1 MRCDV
6 VKLRAARNRRAMTQE
21 KLAAEAR
28 VDVRTVQRA
37 EAGAPLRQ
45 ETLADFAAVLG
56 LPLSGLMDNSTERG
70 GEPVTS
76 GQIFGPGLVLRR
88 AQTGREVI
96 ELLEGTT
103 LAKLEC
109 DADPT
114 DDIIDVLRD
123 AIKFIEKKI
132 PSPWDETEQSG
143 PLSFR
148 SLVDRLEHIAQ
159 MNKIISDLEKKGLSL
174 FYGSTWEKAVMPRWG
189 EEGLY
194 VRTNQKPELV
204 RATRLLIGQHSADK
218 VTVQKATNW
227 PVEIQDDDDEEIP
240 F

>member
-56 LPLSGLMDNSTERG
+56 LPLSGLMDTSTEPG
-70 GEPVTS
+70 DEPVTS

-88 AQTGREVI
+88 AQTGREII
-96 ELLEGTT
+96 ELLEETS

-123 AIKFIEKKI
+123 TIKFIENML
-132 PSPWDETEQSG
+132 PNPWNETGQNG
-143 PLSFR
+143 PLRFQ
-148 SLVDRLEHIAQ
+148 SLVDRLEHIAR
-159 MNKIISDLEKKGLSL
+159 MNKIIGDLEKNGLSL
-174 FYGSTWEKAVMPRWG
+174 FYGSTWEKAVMPRRG

-194 VRTNQKPELV
+194 VRHHQPSELV

-218 VTVQKATNW
+218 VTVQQATNW
-227 PVEIQDDDDEEIP
+227 PVEIQDDDDDEPP